1 MTKTASV
8 HHDPLVM
15 KVRKILKSTEP
26 RKYPTETRRSNYG
39 FECWVCPYCGELCF
53 KKGGKY
59 KMGNYNMHFS
69 GTHATPFWKELQLI
83 KCFVIDKLQRTE

>member
-39 FECWVCPYCGELCF
+39 FEC
-53 KKGGKY
+53 
-59 KMGNYNMHFS
+59 
-69 GTHATPFWKELQLI
+69 
-83 KCFVIDKLQRTE
+83 